1 MIFSLNILF
10 LWILFKHEGEKYS
23 LAKIISIS
31 FWCLKLINF
40 CDTRNANVPKNGF
53 FIAHKTQC
61 QITITDIVQEIN
73 LRYKINKLTSQFTAK
88 QLRIHAKVWYFLT
101 WYYFVWDWFN
111 NKWDRFKY
119 EIFNFSNIS
128 QSVKVMTVW

>member
-1 MIFSLNILF
+1 MV
-10 LWILFKHEGEKYS
+10 ETTKYS

-53 FIAHKTQC
+53 FITHKTQC
-61 QITITDIVQEIN
+61 QIPITDIVQEIN

-101 WYYFVWDWFN
+101 
-111 NKWDRFKY
+111 
-119 EIFNFSNIS
+119 
-128 QSVKVMTVW
+128 

>member
-1 MIFSLNILF
+1 MV
-10 LWILFKHEGEKYS
+10 ETTKYS

-61 QITITDIVQEIN
+61 QKTIIITDIVQEIN
-73 LRYKINKLTSQFTAK
+73 LRNKINKLTSQFTAK
-88 QLRIHAKVWYFLT
+88 QLRILAKVWYFLT
-101 WYYFVWDWFN
+101 
-111 NKWDRFKY
+111 
-119 EIFNFSNIS
+119 
-128 QSVKVMTVW
+128 

>member
-1 MIFSLNILF
+1 MV
-10 LWILFKHEGEKYS
+10 ETTKYS

-88 QLRIHAKVWYFLT
+88 QHRILAKVWYFLT
-101 WYYFVWDWFN
+101 
-111 NKWDRFKY
+111 
-119 EIFNFSNIS
+119 
-128 QSVKVMTVW
+128 